1 MKIGSFLKNPGQFL
15 VLIALILSGYAGAS
29 QEVAVLKYDGGGDWY
44 ANPTGLP
51 NLIRFCNEN
60 LQTKIGEKPAT
71 VETQSRDLF
80 DYPIVFMTGHGNVF
94 FSEKS
99 AENLRTYLLAGGFLH
114 VSDNY
119 GIDPF
124 LRKEMKKVFPELDF
138 QEIPADHPIYNQT
151 YSFDGLP
158 KIHEHDAK
166 PPQGFGLFFEGRLLC
181 FYDYESDL
189 SDGWEDEA
197 VHNDPPEVR
206 IKALQ
211 MGANIIEYAFKN

>member
-1 MKIGSFLKNPGQFL
+1 MKVLSDGSILGKTMIFMVLFISTLPGL
-15 VLIALILSGYAGAS
+15 S
-29 QEVAVLKYDGGGDWY
+29 QEVAVLKYEGGGDWY

-60 LQTKIGEKPAT
+60 LNTRISEKPAT

-94 FSEKS
+94 FSERS

-119 GIDPF
+119 GLDPY
-124 LRKEMKKVFPELDF
+124 LRKEMKKVFPDLDF
-138 QEIPADHPIYNQT
+138 QEIPVDHPIYKQT
-151 YSFDGLP
+151 YSFEGLP
-158 KIHEHDAK
+158 KIHEHDAR
-166 PPQGFGLFFEGRLLC
+166 PPQGFGLFYEGRLLC
-181 FYDYESDL
+181 FYDFESDL

>member
-1 MKIGSFLKNPGQFL
+1 MKVLSDGRILGKVIILMVLFLSALPGL
-15 VLIALILSGYAGAS
+15 S
-29 QEVAVLKYDGGGDWY
+29 QEIAVLKYEGGGDWY

-60 LQTKIGEKPAT
+60 LNTRISEKPAT

-80 DYPIVFMTGHGNVF
+80 TDDQVNR
-94 FSEKS
+94 
-99 AENLRTYLLAGGFLH
+99 LRTYLMNGGFLWADDDFGMDY
-114 VSDNY
+114 S
-119 GIDPF
+119 F
-124 LRKEMKKVFPELDF
+124 RREMKKVFPDLDF
-138 QEIPADHPIYNQT
+138 QEIPVDHPIYKQT
-151 YSFDGLP
+151 YSFEGLP
-158 KIHEHDAK
+158 KIHKHHAQ
-166 PPQGFGLFFEGRLLC
+166 PPQGFGLFYEGRLLC

-211 MGANIIEYAFKN
+211 MGSNIIEYAFKN

>member
-1 MKIGSFLKNPGQFL
+1 MKISSVSRKLGKGLITVVFIFSFLS
-15 VLIALILSGYAGAS
+15 VAS

-60 LQTKIGEKPAT
+60 LKTRISEKPAT
-71 VETQSRDLF
+71 VEVQSRDLF

-99 AENLRTYLLAGGFLH
+99 AQNLRTYLLAGGFLH

-119 GIDPF
+119 GLDTF
-124 LRKEMKKVFPELDF
+124 LRKEMKKVFPDLDF
-138 QEIPADHPIYNQT
+138 QEIPVDHPIYKQT

-166 PPQGFGLFFEGRLLC
+166 PPQGFGLFHEGRLLC
-181 FYDYESDL
+181 FYDFESDL

>member
-1 MKIGSFLKNPGQFL
+1 MKLSSGGAKLRKCFILL
-15 VLIALILSGYAGAS
+15 VFILSVLPGLS

-60 LQTKIGEKPAT
+60 LNTRISEKPAT

-119 GIDPF
+119 GLDPF
-124 LRKEMKKVFPELDF
+124 LRKEMKKVFPNLDF
-138 QEIPADHPIYNQT
+138 QEIPVDHPIYKQT

-166 PPQGFGLFFEGRLLC
+166 APQGFGLFYEGRLLC
-181 FYDYESDL
+181 FYDFESDL

-206 IKALQ
+206 NKALQ

>member
-1 MKIGSFLKNPGQFL
+1 MKLLRFGKKCSIFAAIMAL
-15 VLIALILSGYAGAS
+15 VFSSLQGYS
-29 QEVAVLKYDGGGDWY
+29 QEVAVLKYEGGGDWY

-60 LQTKIGEKPAT
+60 LNTKISEKPAT

-80 DYPIVFMTGHGNVF
+80 QYPIVFMTGHGNVF
-94 FSEKS
+94 FSERS
-99 AENLRTYLLAGGFLH
+99 AENLRTYLMAGGFLH

-119 GIDPF
+119 GLDPF
-124 LRKEMKKVFPELDF
+124 LRKEMKKVFPDLDF
-138 QEIPADHPIYNQT
+138 QEIPADHSIYNQT

-166 PPQGFGLFFEGRLLC
+166 PPQGFGLFYEGRLIC

-206 IKALQ
+206 RKALE

>member
-1 MKIGSFLKNPGQFL
+1 MAFLFYNLPAFC
-15 VLIALILSGYAGAS
+15 
-29 QEVAVLKYDGGGDWY
+29 QEVAVLKYEGGGDWY

-60 LQTKIGEKPAT
+60 LNTRISEKPAT

-119 GIDPF
+119 GLDPF
-124 LRKEMKKVFPELDF
+124 LRKEMKKVFPDIEF
-138 QEIPADHPIYNQT
+138 QEIPADHPIYDQT

-158 KIHEHDAK
+158 KIHEHDSK
-166 PPQGFGLFFEGRLLC
+166 PPIGYGLFFEGRLLC

>member
-1 MKIGSFLKNPGQFL
+1 MKISSGGTNLRKVFILWVF
-15 VLIALILSGYAGAS
+15 ILSALPGLS

-60 LQTKIGEKPAT
+60 LNTRISEKPAT

-99 AENLRTYLLAGGFLH
+99 AENLRTYLMAGGFLH

-119 GIDPF
+119 GLDPY
-124 LRKEMKKVFPELDF
+124 LRKEMKKVFPNLDF
-138 QEIPADHPIYNQT
+138 QEIPIDHPIYKQT

-158 KIHEHDAK
+158 KIHEHDAR
-166 PPQGFGLFFEGRLLC
+166 PPQGFGLFYEGRLLC

>member
-1 MKIGSFLKNPGQFL
+1 MKILSDGRFLAKAIILLIFFISTLPGL
-15 VLIALILSGYAGAS
+15 S
-29 QEVAVLKYDGGGDWY
+29 QEVAVLKYEGGGDWY

-60 LQTKIGEKPAT
+60 LNTRISEKPAT

-94 FSEKS
+94 FSERS

-119 GIDPF
+119 GLDPY
-124 LRKEMKKVFPELDF
+124 LRKEMKKVFPDLDF
-138 QEIPADHPIYNQT
+138 QEIPIDHPIYKQT
-151 YSFDGLP
+151 YPFEGLP
-158 KIHEHDAK
+158 KIHEHDAR
-166 PPQGFGLFFEGRLLC
+166 PPQGFGLFYEGRLLC
-181 FYDYESDL
+181 FYDFESDL

-197 VHNDPPEVR
+197 VHNDSPEVR

>member
-1 MKIGSFLKNPGQFL
+1 MKIFPVGGKLGKS
-15 VLIALILSGYAGAS
+15 VLIIFFILSIKPCMS

-60 LQTKIGEKPAT
+60 LNTKMSEKPAT

-119 GIDPF
+119 GLDPF
-124 LRKEMKKVFPELDF
+124 LRKEMKKVFPDLDF
-138 QEIPADHPIYNQT
+138 QEIPVDHPIYKQT
-151 YSFDGLP
+151 YSFDGPP
-158 KIHEHDAK
+158 KIHEHDAR
-166 PPQGFGLFFEGRLLC
+166 PPQGFGLFYEGRLLC

-189 SDGWEDEA
+189 SDGWEDEV
-197 VHNDPPEVR
+197 VHNDPAEVR

>member
-1 MKIGSFLKNPGQFL
+1 MKISSESRKLGKGLITIVFIFSFLS
-15 VLIALILSGYAGAS
+15 VTS

-60 LQTKIGEKPAT
+60 LKTRISEKPAS
-71 VETQSRDLF
+71 VEVQSRDLF

-99 AENLRTYLLAGGFLH
+99 AQNLRTYLLAGGFLH

-119 GIDPF
+119 GLDPF
-124 LRKEMKKVFPELDF
+124 LRKEMKKVFPDIDF
-138 QEIPADHPIYNQT
+138 QEIPVDHPIYKQT

-166 PPQGFGLFFEGRLLC
+166 PPQGFGLFHEGRLLC
-181 FYDYESDL
+181 CYDFESDL

-206 IKALQ
+206 NKALQ

>member
-1 MKIGSFLKNPGQFL
+1 MKIFADGRNLKTGLIFIFLIFSFWA
-15 VLIALILSGYAGAS
+15 VMS

-60 LQTKIGEKPAT
+60 LNTRISEKPAT

-80 DYPIVFMTGHGNVF
+80 AYPIVFMTGHGNVF

-119 GIDPF
+119 GLDPY
-124 LRKEMKKVFPELDF
+124 LRKEMKKVFPDLDF
-138 QEIPADHPIYNQT
+138 QEIPADHPIYKQT

-166 PPQGFGLFFEGRLLC
+166 PPQGFGLFYEGRLLC

-206 IKALQ
+206 NKALQ